1 MEDSINYLGENGEW
15 AITLTWDLHIFAPYA
30 FTQESYG
37 QERVVPDTI
46 QEVLYAAKSS
56 GDKDYWSVGERL
68 LDLRWVW
75 ECITRRGDS
84 DFFETE
90 QVEIWDT
97 GRPTEFDMLSRAYI
111 KAESGLFYIVS
122 TLRKWLDTAAK
133 YWPELI
139 NPTPV
144 EETADE
150 KEAKQAVMEL
160 DELINRTEADAS
172 RLIESYEDIIKAAK
186 LVKKVK
192 VSDGRKRNLKR
203 TCNDLI
209 RAITEFERLRKS
221 PDLDKND
228 QPGRIRNLTR
238 DFIEKAKDFFENVQ
252 WRNKNAAVEAIKKL
266 QQSIQVFWKEYPSID
281 VDDTVQASD
290 RTKLQHGLQTAADL
304 LFEELFRE
312 KDGNAAMER
321 LQQRI
326 DDVIAEIERDRK
338 KPAEI
343 KKYFSDEGR
352 CVALIDIY
360 RGDLKNTVERII
372 AFSGY
377 FDCEDAVLRVK
388 VDGREDHIEA
398 FKQIAGRF
406 GAELA
411 YFSEAVVDRVKRYE
425 LDGKLELT
433 ARGPLREELKMLAKD
448 LKREYSCCERKILA
462 KMEINGRKI
471 SHCNAYILVKFMPC
485 ILCYGA
491 LDEWKKTNH
500 LAIDLRYPR
509 LEKAKL

>member
-30 FTQESYG
+30 FAQESYG
-37 QERVVPDTI
+37 QERTIPDTI
-46 QEVLYAAKSS
+46 REVLYAAKNS
-56 GDKDYWSVGERL
+56 GNEDYWSVGERL
-68 LDLRWVW
+68 LDLRWVQ
-75 ECITRRGDS
+75 ECITRRDDAELYENSWG
-84 DFFETE
+84 
-90 QVEIWDT
+90 T
-97 GRPTEFDMLSRAYI
+97 GQSAEFDNLSYAYM

-122 TLRKWLDTAAK
+122 TFRKWLDTAAK
-133 YWPELI
+133 NWPELI
-139 NPTPV
+139 NPKYA
-144 EETADE
+144 EETVAE

-290 RTKLQHGLQTAADL
+290 RTKLQRGLQTAADL

-377 FDCEDAVLRVK
+377 FDCEDAVLLIK
-388 VDGREDHIEA
+388 AALI
-398 FKQIAGRF
+398 ISAGR
-406 GAELA
+406 G
-411 YFSEAVVDRVKRYE
+411 
-425 LDGKLELT
+425 
-433 ARGPLREELKMLAKD
+433 
-448 LKREYSCCERKILA
+448 
-462 KMEINGRKI
+462 
-471 SHCNAYILVKFMPC
+471 
-485 ILCYGA
+485 
-491 LDEWKKTNH
+491 
-500 LAIDLRYPR
+500 
-509 LEKAKL
+509 